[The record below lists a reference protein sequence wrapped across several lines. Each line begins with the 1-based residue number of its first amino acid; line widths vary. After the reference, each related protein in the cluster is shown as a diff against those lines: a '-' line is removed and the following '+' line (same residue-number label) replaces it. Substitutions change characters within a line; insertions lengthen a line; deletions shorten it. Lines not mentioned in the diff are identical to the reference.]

1 LYSSILKT
9 LKMEKVKK
17 IGGIF
22 MVALL
27 GALVALGINRL
38 WNKNNPNSFEQMQ
51 NNAWFTNQKLSGDQ
65 VGFDFV
71 SVSELS
77 TPAVVHIKTTMSAS
91 VSQSQ
96 ETPNGFF
103 DPFEFFQDPRQ
114 RMPQEATGSGV
125 VITTDGYIATNNHVI
140 ENASKIEVVLND
152 KRTYV
157 AELVGRDPETDLAL
171 LKIAEKELPFL
182 KFGNSDVLKVGE
194 WVVAVGNPFN
204 LTSTVTAGIV
214 SAKGRN
220 INLLRQNTQWAIEN
234 FIQTDA
240 AVNPGNSGG
249 ALVNTKGELIG
260 INTAIASQTG
270 SYAGYSFAIPVNIA
284 KKILDDLLKYGEVK
298 RAVLGVQIQD
308 ITAELADEKGLKE
321 IKGVYIPEVVA
332 DGAASKGG
340 VKKGDVILKI
350 NEATVNSSSELQE
363 QISRYHPG
371 DKVILLVNR
380 GGSSKEIEVVLRSK
394 EGKTD
399 FDTEMRKEEK
409 TAQGAVLENLTKE
422 EKAKINSSYGVK
434 IKKVGKGAFYDEGIE
449 DGFIITQIDKL
460 PVSTAQEVQKILKSK
475 EGAVLVEGIGKN
487 GKKEA
492 YAIKLK

>member
-1 LYSSILKT
+1 MVNGTTRFIFKFRYKYRTINQIIKEQNLYSSILKT

-194 WVVAVGNPFN
+194 WVVAVG
-204 LTSTVTAGIV
+204 
-214 SAKGRN
+214 
-220 INLLRQNTQWAIEN
+220 
-234 FIQTDA
+234 
-240 AVNPGNSGG
+240 
-249 ALVNTKGELIG
+249 
-260 INTAIASQTG
+260 
-270 SYAGYSFAIPVNIA
+270 
-284 KKILDDLLKYGEVK
+284 
-298 RAVLGVQIQD
+298 
-308 ITAELADEKGLKE
+308 
-321 IKGVYIPEVVA
+321 
-332 DGAASKGG
+332 
-340 VKKGDVILKI
+340 
-350 NEATVNSSSELQE
+350 
-363 QISRYHPG
+363 
-371 DKVILLVNR
+371 
-380 GGSSKEIEVVLRSK
+380 
-394 EGKTD
+394 
-399 FDTEMRKEEK
+399 
-409 TAQGAVLENLTKE
+409 
-422 EKAKINSSYGVK
+422 
-434 IKKVGKGAFYDEGIE
+434 
-449 DGFIITQIDKL
+449 
-460 PVSTAQEVQKILKSK
+460 
-475 EGAVLVEGIGKN
+475 
-487 GKKEA
+487 
-492 YAIKLK
+492 